1 MKKHARLVSILTHVS
16 YPLRWAAVLSAIFAV
31 LISTAALISDRV
43 RAGARD
49 CIQIEDSYMSRNYYD
64 INTKNQIL
72 SPLVT
77 YQTDFIYSAIFTPD
91 AHHLAYLWRSDKDS
105 TDSLFVKATGTSNS
119 DTRLLQNGI
128 TSVDARDIRWSPDS
142 RLIAYRWLSTNGVQY
157 VALSDTDGHLIARR
171 VLENAPID
179 GASVSLHGWSA
190 DGKYLAVSIA
200 DDLTKTTTIHIL
212 SASDLQSIKTP
223 LLTTNVPVRNFG
235 VGDSGSDTYEMVQW
249 GASGDWLDYLISKP
263 DGRNTLVLYS
273 PETGQMLMADTSGP
287 VDRYSVRV
295 LWSPDGNYT
304 AVIYVQDQYNPIW
317 WLDVFGIDGTTF
329 YKVTNNAANMMILA
343 GSGAGAIPRFEWSAD
358 GRSLF
363 YLQNL
368 TPRSENH
375 GDLMAFNLDRKQ
387 IILVRANIYLNPN
400 MTNDSRYMLAVWDD
414 GNTEKIDIIDTTR
427 LQPVA
432 TLDALYTDGGLKQVD
447 GRYSAESGWL
457 IVNEDTIDTW
467 AVNVRT
473 GVHRTLLTA
482 FTTDYRMPVSF
493 TADYRFAGGFE
504 TYSPLSPNSD
514 YRVLSLSDGVLHNF
528 HLPPSIV
535 NPTLIDYSPDGEV
548 TLSSAD
554 AANYGTRIVVL
565 RSDGSIRRQFTI
577 RGNFTSIRRVTCA
590 SVR

>member
-1 MKKHARLVSILTHVS
+1 
-16 YPLRWAAVLSAIFAV
+16 
-31 LISTAALISDRV
+31 
-43 RAGARD
+43 
-49 CIQIEDSYMSRNYYD
+49 
-64 INTKNQIL
+64 
-72 SPLVT
+72 
-77 YQTDFIYSAIFTPD
+77 
-91 AHHLAYLWRSDKDS
+91 
-105 TDSLFVKATGTSNS
+105 
-119 DTRLLQNGI
+119 
-128 TSVDARDIRWSPDS
+128 
-142 RLIAYRWLSTNGVQY
+142 
-157 VALSDTDGHLIARR
+157 
-171 VLENAPID
+171 
-179 GASVSLHGWSA
+179 
-190 DGKYLAVSIA
+190 
-200 DDLTKTTTIHIL
+200 
-212 SASDLQSIKTP
+212 
-223 LLTTNVPVRNFG
+223 
-235 VGDSGSDTYEMVQW
+235 
-249 GASGDWLDYLISKP
+249 
-263 DGRNTLVLYS
+263 
-273 PETGQMLMADTSGP
+273 MLMADTSGP

-414 GNTEKIDIIDTTR
+414 GNTEKIDIIDTTT

>member
-263 DGRNTLVLYS
+263 DGHNTLVLYS
-273 PETGQMLMADTSGP
+273 PETGQMLTADTSGTT
-287 VDRYSVRV
+287 DIDGAQV
-295 LWSPDGNYT
+295 LWSPHGKNIAVLYT
-304 AVIYVQDQYNPIW
+304 PKNDPIGAW
-317 WLDVFGIDGTTF
+317 QLDVFDIDGSAF
-329 YKVTNNAANMMILA
+329 YKVTDNAANTLTLA
-343 GSGAGAIPRFEWSAD
+343 GGAGSSPDFTWSAD
-358 GRSLF
+358 ERSLI
-363 YLQNL
+363 YPQNL
-368 TPRSENH
+368 IAYSEAH

-387 IILVRANIYLNPN
+387 TILLRANIYLNPS
-400 MTNDSRYMLAVWDD
+400 MTDDHRYMLAKWDD
-414 GNTEKIDIIDTTR
+414 GATQKIDIIDTNT

-432 TLDALYTDGGLKQVD
+432 TLDALYTEGWKQVYES
-447 GRYSAESGWL
+447 YSAESGWM
-457 IVNEDTIDTW
+457 IVNEDTVVNSW
-467 AVNVRT
+467 AINVRT
-473 GVHRTLLTA
+473 GVRRSVPVALTA
-482 FTTDYRMPVSF
+482 NYNGFTSF
-493 TADYRFAGGFE
+493 TADYRFAGGYE
-504 TYSPLSPNSD
+504 TYGNLGLTKD
-514 YRVLSLSDGVLHNF
+514 YRVLSLSDGVFHNF

-535 NPTLIDYSPDGEV
+535 GATLIDYSPDGEV

-554 AANYGTRIVVL
+554 KGGTLISVL

-577 RGNFTSIRRVTCA
+577 GVNYSSIRRVTCA